1 MHVLASADFSNPLF
15 WSVMVVW
22 IATVTVHE
30 FSHGLVAYLGGDYT
44 IRQRGGLA
52 LNPLQYIDLKMSI
65 LIPLAM
71 LAMGGIPL
79 PGGATYIRRDLLRSR
94 VWESMVSAAGPL
106 SNLVMGAL
114 FLLPLH
120 PRFGWAYTAPDDFD
134 HWSNFQMF
142 LATMGVLQ
150 WLTALFNL
158 IPCPPL
164 DGFNII
170 APMLPD
176 DLRRNVRSP
185 QVQGALFIGLF
196 LVLMTVSGITTWMLS
211 RLADVLLWL
220 HFDYGTLN
228 FVGRSFDFVL
238 FGHTSAS

>member
-1 MHVLASADFSNPLF
+1 MCVLATADFSNPLF
-15 WSVMVVW
+15 WAVMVAW

-52 LNPLQYIDLKMSI
+52 LNPLQYINPTTSI

-79 PGGATYIRRDLLRSR
+79 PGGATFIRRDLLRTR
-94 VWESMVSAAGPL
+94 AWESAVSAAGPA
-106 SNLVMGAL
+106 SNFIMGAL

-120 PRFGWAYTAPDDFD
+120 PSFGWVDTGADFD
-134 HWSNFQMF
+134 KWRSFQMF

-150 WLTALFNL
+150 WMTALFNL

-164 DGFNII
+164 DGFNMI
-170 APMLPD
+170 APALPD
-176 DLRRNVRSP
+176 ELRRSVRSP
-185 QVQGALFIGLF
+185 QVSTGLFIGLF
-196 LVLMTVSGITTWMLS
+196 IILMRVPGITTWMFD
-211 RLADVLLWL
+211 RLATTLASFHYD
-220 HFDYGTLN
+220 DGTLEFIRRSYN
-228 FVGRSFDFVL
+228 FTL
-238 FGHTSAS
+238 FGNSD